1 MQTPAFLAPWTPRV
15 LGILRIVIGF
25 LFLQHGSAKLLGIP
39 HVAMFDGLQLF
50 SLIGVAGI
58 LELVGGILILIGLCT
73 RFTAFILSGEMA
85 FAYFLAHAGAGPLPM
100 LNGGELAVVYCFVFL
115 YLAFAGAGAF
125 SIDHA
130 RKGAG
135 S

>member
-25 LFLQHGSAKLLGIP
+25 LFLQHGSAKLLGMP

-58 LELVGGILILIGLCT
+58 LELVGGFLILIGLCT

-115 YLAFAGAGAF
+115 YLACAGAGAF

>member
-15 LGILRIVIGF
+15 LGILRIIIGF
-25 LFLQHGSAKLLGIP
+25 LFLQHGTAKLLGIP

-58 LELVGGILILIGLCT
+58 LELVGGILILIGLWT
-73 RFTAFILSGEMA
+73 RPTAFILSGEMA
-85 FAYFLAHAGAGPLPM
+85 FAYFIAHAGSNFLPL
-100 LNGGELAVVYCFVFL
+100 LNGGELAVIYCFVFL
-115 YLAFAGAGAF
+115 YFAFAGAGAF